1 MSGLP
6 FRRVALSPG
15 WAACL
20 GLIALAA
27 GVRLAGLA
35 VPPAVRYAP
44 FAASVVVLGL
54 PHGAVD
60 HLVPARFGR
69 PRVRG
74 ALAVGA
80 LYAAL
85 GGAYL
90 AGWALAPAAAFVSF
104 IALTLVHWGQGD
116 VYALDRAG
124 VDLGTPPRR
133 AVVAVLRGALPMLV
147 PLAAFPGT
155 YRRAAATIVGL
166 FGDPAALAPAF
177 TPAGRAAAAGLVAL
191 LTLAA
196 LGPAAARG
204 APGWRLDA
212 GETALL
218 WVYFLVVPPVLAVGV
233 YFTCWHSLRHVVRLA
248 ELDDGAGG
256 TGPALRRFARDA
268 APLTLVSLGLL
279 AALAWA
285 VGAGDPRALFG
296 AYLVLIAVLTAPH
309 VVVVAWMD
317 RGQGVW
323 ARDPG

>member
-6 FRRVALSPG
+6 FRRVALRPG
-15 WAACL
+15 WVACL
-20 GLIALAA
+20 GLVVLAGGA
-27 GVRLAGLA
+27 RLAGVA

-44 FAASVVVLGL
+44 VAASVVVLGL

-60 HLVPARFGR
+60 HLVPAWFGR

-80 LYAAL
+80 LYAVL
-85 GGAYL
+85 GAAYL
-90 AGWALAPAAAFVSF
+90 AGWALFPAAAFALF
-104 IALTLVHWGQGD
+104 IAVTLVHWGQGD

-124 VDLGTPPRR
+124 VDLGAPARR
-133 AVVAVLRGALPMLV
+133 AAVAALRGALPMLV
-147 PLAAFPGT
+147 PLVAFPGT
-155 YRRAAATIVGL
+155 YRRVAATLVGL

-196 LGPAAARG
+196 LAPAAAAD

-218 WVYFLVVPPVLAVGV
+218 WAYFLVVPPVLAVGV
-233 YFTCWHSLRHVVRLA
+233 YFTCWHSLRHVARLA
-248 ELDDGAGG
+248 DLGPGADDARA
-256 TGPALRRFARDA
+256 ALWRFARDA
-268 APLTLVSLGLL
+268 APLTLASLALL

-285 VGAGDPRALFG
+285 VGAGDLRALFG
-296 AYLVLIAVLTAPH
+296 ASLVLIAVLTVPH

-317 RGQGVW
+317 REQGVW
-323 ARDPG
+323 VRGPR